1 MAEENGCCCSGGPKL
16 IFSCSGAA
24 DVGGV
29 ADAAARKLTREGAG
43 KMFCTTGIGGGVD
56 TITKFAKTA
65 ARIVALNG
73 CSLNCTTHC
82 LKQAGF
88 ETFEEVQLGTLGMEK
103 GKTPVTDE
111 TVERAAEA
119 VRQKLAC

>member
-1 MAEENGCCCSGGPKL
+1 MADDKDCCCGSGPKL

-24 DVGGV
+24 DVGGI

-43 KMFCTTGIGGGVD
+43 KMFCTTGIGGDVE
-56 TITKFAKTA
+56 TVTKFAKTA

-73 CSLNCTTHC
+73 CALNCTTQC
-82 LKQAGF
+82 LKKAGF
-88 ETFEEVQLGTLGMEK
+88 ENFEEVQLGALGMEK
-103 GKTPVTDE
+103 GKSPANDE
-111 TVERAAEA
+111 NIERAAEA